1 MCRRVSFRRFEIMR
15 LLIAA
20 ALAGFAVSSVAQ
32 TVSPGMWH
40 DETAY
45 TLNGKPLPTTQAP
58 DQCLAEAD
66 AKNIRKTM
74 EYRMKRDNIH
84 CTITNWDYAGS
95 TLQVGLSCAN
105 AQGRGTAKV
114 TGTVTPTSYDLKGQ
128 GSGQTAQGG
137 PYTMAWSWRGKRVG
151 DCR

>member
-1 MCRRVSFRRFEIMR
+1 MCRRVSTRRFETMR

-20 ALAGFAVSSVAQ
+20 ALAGFAVSSIAQ

-40 DETAY
+40 DEVAY
-45 TLNGKPLPTTQAP
+45 TLNGKPLPATQAP
-58 DQCLAEAD
+58 DQCLTDAD

-74 EYRMKRDNIH
+74 EYRMKRDKID

-95 TLQVGLSCAN
+95 ALQVGLSCAN

-128 GSGQTAQGG
+128 GRGQTVQGG
-137 PYTMAWSWRGKRVG
+137 PYTTAWTWRGKRVG

>member
-1 MCRRVSFRRFEIMR
+1 MR

-20 ALAGFAVSSVAQ
+20 ALAGFAVSSIAQ

-58 DQCLAEAD
+58 DECLAEADAD

-95 TLQVGLSCAN
+95 TLQVALSCAN

-114 TGTVTPTSYDLKGQ
+114 TGTVTPTRYDLKGQ